1 MGLVDYILGSKS
13 PILENAME
21 STTTR
26 INKDVSDGNESVSS
40 CNATEV
46 LPSQESIQMKHAV
59 KQK

>member
-21 STTTR
+21 SMTTR
-26 INKDVSDGNESVSS
+26 INKNVSDGTKSVSS
-40 CNATEV
+40 CNATEF